1 MLAVNC
7 VLQVLVFESNDIGDH
22 GISLISRGLDTNKT
36 LTELW
41 IQRCSLSAQ
50 GIIEH
55 YSL

>member
-7 VLQVLVFESNDIGDH
+7 ALQVLVFESNDISDN

-50 GIIEH
+50 GTIE
-55 YSL
+55 Y